1 MIRTL
6 GNAAGVLESI
16 GWNPVT
22 PGDGEPLGVSPGTPG
37 LPSVNELAAS
47 LRLYTWILEMAGDR
61 NLSKSP
67 VIDLVKYALIG
78 YVENKTGTPHDK
90 EVSALIGAAL
100 RDTDYTEASHKMW
113 RFRNFER
120 LQGSLPQLLQFLS
133 AFEILI
139 TSEK

>member
-1 MIRTL
+1 MIRRL
-6 GNAAGVLESI
+6 GNAAEALESL
-16 GWNPVT
+16 GWGPVT
-22 PGDGEPLGVSPGTPG
+22 PGDGEPLGVSPGTSG
-37 LPSVNELAAS
+37 LPSHELAAS
-47 LRLYTWILEMAGDR
+47 LHLYTWILEMAGNR
-61 NLSKSP
+61 NLSKSL